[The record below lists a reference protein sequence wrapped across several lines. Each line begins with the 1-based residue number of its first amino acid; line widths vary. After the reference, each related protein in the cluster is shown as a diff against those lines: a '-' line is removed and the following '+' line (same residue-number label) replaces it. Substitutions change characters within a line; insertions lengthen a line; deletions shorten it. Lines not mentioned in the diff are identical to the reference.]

1 MTYPISSYLKTMYLH
16 NKSISKY
23 SNINFNEIINQ
34 IQIIVYT
41 IYKIHVPLKKT
52 SLGKLTKPRFFNVH
66 WADSEN
72 MNGE

>member
-41 IYKIHVPLKKT
+41 IYKIHVPLKK
-52 SLGKLTKPRFFNVH
+52 KQV
-66 WADSEN
+66 WEN
-72 MNGE
+72 